1 MLLFEFAVKCVV
13 LLLCIYPI
21 VDRICRCKEQKY
33 LREAL
38 VFTDAFLFAMKGE
51 QKL

>member
-13 LLLCIYPI
+13 LLLCVYPI

-33 LREAL
+33 
-38 VFTDAFLFAMKGE
+38 VSDVVKKFTDDNK
-51 QKL
+51 Q

>member
-13 LLLCIYPI
+13 LLLCVYPI

-33 LREAL
+33 
-38 VFTDAFLFAMKGE
+38 VSDIVKKFTDNNK
-51 QKL
+51 Q

>member
-13 LLLCIYPI
+13 LLLCVYPI

-33 LREAL
+33 
-38 VFTDAFLFAMKGE
+38 VSYIVKKFTDDNK
-51 QKL
+51 Q

>member
-13 LLLCIYPI
+13 LLLCVYPI

-33 LREAL
+33 
-38 VFTDAFLFAMKGE
+38 VSDIVKKFTDGNK
-51 QKL
+51 Q

>member
-13 LLLCIYPI
+13 LLLCVYPI

-33 LREAL
+33 
-38 VFTDAFLFAMKGE
+38 VSDIVKKFTDDNN
-51 QKL
+51 Q

>member
-13 LLLCIYPI
+13 LLLCVYPI

-33 LREAL
+33 
-38 VFTDAFLFAMKGE
+38 VSDIIKKFTDDNK
-51 QKL
+51 Q

>member
-13 LLLCIYPI
+13 LLLSIYPI

-33 LREAL
+33 VSDAIKKN
-38 VFTDAFLFAMKGE
+38 TDNNK
-51 QKL
+51 Q

>member
-1 MLLFEFAVKCVV
+1 MLLFEFTVKCVV

-33 LREAL
+33 
-38 VFTDAFLFAMKGE
+38 VSDVVKKNTDNNK
-51 QKL
+51 Q

>member
-33 LREAL
+33 
-38 VFTDAFLFAMKGE
+38 VSDIVKKFTDDNK
-51 QKL
+51 Q

>member
-13 LLLCIYPI
+13 LLLCVYPI

-33 LREAL
+33 
-38 VFTDAFLFAMKGE
+38 VSDIVKKFTDDNK
-51 QKL
+51 Q

>member
-1 MLLFEFAVKCVV
+1 MLLFEFAVKRVV

-33 LREAL
+33 
-38 VFTDAFLFAMKGE
+38 VSDVVKKITDDNK
-51 QKL
+51 Q